1 MTTMASLPSN
11 SSTLTDATAELNDK
25 ALDGKIDLHSEA
37 IHDKF
42 TEVVQ
47 SKAVQDTTVRAIED
61 LNITLQSI
69 KQAFRKVREDLQRF
83 DNEGYLG
90 ENGVVMQLSPEWDK
104 LQGVRRPMPIA
115 ARLHADHIFQRI
127 QHCSISMRF

>member
-1 MTTMASLPSN
+1 MTTMASLPSR
-11 SSTLTDATAELNDK
+11 SSTFTDSTAELIDK
-25 ALDGKIDLHSEA
+25 ALGGKIDLQSEA

-42 TEVVQ
+42 TEAIQ

-83 DNEGYLG
+83 DNEGYCG
-90 ENGVVMQLSPEWDK
+90 KNGIVLQLSPEWDE
-104 LQGVRRPMPIA
+104 LQGVRRLMPIA
-115 ARLHADHIFQRI
+115 ARLAR
-127 QHCSISMRF
+127 